1 VPMKDRNKEGC
12 LDKKKRLLALARNLF
27 WQKGYNAVS
36 MRDLA
41 RAYGCQPANLYNFF
55 DTKESILFEVLLEE
69 MEQII
74 QPISLLDADEDGDP
88 VQQLRMIVACH
99 LRVTLGHRRSAK
111 TLFDVALDNLS
122 APNREVIVSM
132 RDTYDRILRGIIKRG
147 QERGVFI
154 PCDEKLV
161 GFMVSSMITRT
172 RIWFHPD
179 QGVTMDELADF
190 IFEFVFRAIQTPHE
204 IAGQS
209 VSSAGL
215 PENRRSHPQHVRET
229 HRTERKIHGAENGQ

>member
-1 VPMKDRNKEGC
+1 MPRQASAKENNGDR
-12 LDKKKRLLALARNLF
+12 KKRLLALARNLF
-27 WQKGYNAVS
+27 WQKGYHAVS

-74 QPISLLDADEDGDP
+74 QPISVLEVDEDGNP
-88 VQQLRMIVACH
+88 VEQLRSIIGYH
-99 LRVTLGHRRSAK
+99 LKVTLGHRRSAK
-111 TLFDVALDNLS
+111 TLFDVALDSLS
-122 APNREVIVSM
+122 SSNREVIVSM
-132 RDTYDRILRGIIKRG
+132 RDAYDRILRRIIKRG
-147 QERGVFI
+147 QESGIFVQ
-154 PCDEKLV
+154 CDEKLV

-190 IFEFVFRAIQTPHE
+190 IFRFVFRALRAPGGDDGDST
-204 IAGQS
+204 S
-209 VSSAGL
+209 L
-215 PENRRSHPQHVRET
+215 T
-229 HRTERKIHGAENGQ
+229 